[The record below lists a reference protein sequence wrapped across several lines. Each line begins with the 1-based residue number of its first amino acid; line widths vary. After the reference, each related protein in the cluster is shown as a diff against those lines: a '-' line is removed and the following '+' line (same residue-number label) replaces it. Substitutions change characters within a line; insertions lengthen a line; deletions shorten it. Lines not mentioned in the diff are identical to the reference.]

1 MREFVDEFMHIY
13 ILHTYVFALFKTIN
27 NDHYIY
33 HRQNCLHPQNKQNLR
48 SSLLDDWISLHID
61 IIINIITIF
70 IITIIII
77 NYISHHY
84 FRIEFYCSIFF
95 GACLV
100 AGQKSGDFDRWGS
113 GGATGEAVEGRVCF
127 FLLGRSWWCTAEI

>member
-95 GACLV
+95 GPALWPAKSQVTLIDGGVVEPLV
-100 AGQKSGDFDRWGS
+100 RQLKDAF
-113 GGATGEAVEGRVCF
+113 V